1 MASRL
6 TALSA
11 DKVAPRHHKWLAA
24 PPVGP
29 HYWGLGTLTFLD
41 AQQGTGKSLLT
52 VTLTAAVTRGES
64 WPDGGKSTMRPGNVL
79 LSNVEDDEDAD
90 QVPRLIAAGADMK
103 RVKFAKDIFSDDEAE
118 PHQLFF
124 PADLVPFEAFIKAN
138 RIKLAVIDPAISHMR
153 LRHGLT
159 PTLVKLRNIAREHE
173 CTIILVRHIPGYL
186 LQKPPGQR
194 GGGGY
199 EVASNSRMGYD
210 LLRDEA
216 ARENGIKRVF
226 LRSGKNNWDEDAPN
240 RAFTINKATV
250 EIEGSDF
257 DVPLIEWEAR
267 EIPEKEILDNLE
279 AEMKKDSKTTI
290 TDWLERKLLAA
301 GDLGVER
308 KKLMTDAEAAG
319 FTSRAIDRA
328 SKDLGVVKRNT
339 GRPRASGGVQRIAF
353 WYHPDFAPV
362 S

>member
-11 DKVAPRHHKWLAA
+11 DKVKARHHKWLAA
-24 PPVGP
+24 PAIGP
-29 HYWGLGTLTFLD
+29 TYWGLGTLTFLD

-52 VTLTAAVTRGES
+52 VTLTAAVTRGLA
-64 WPDGGKSTMRPGNVL
+64 WPDGEKSTMKPGNVL

-103 RVKFAKDIFSDDEAE
+103 RVKFAHDIFTDDEEE

-124 PADLVPFEAFIKAN
+124 PTDLVPFEAFIKAN

-159 PTLVKLRNIAREHE
+159 PTLVKLRNIAREND
-173 CTIILVRHIPGYL
+173 CTIILVRHIPEYL
-186 LQKPPGQR
+186 LNKGPGQR

-210 LLRDEA
+210 LLRDETA
-216 ARENGIKRVF
+216 KEKGIKRVF
-226 LRSGKNNWDEDAPN
+226 LRSGKNNWTTDQPS
-240 RAFTINKATV
+240 RAFTIQEATV
-250 EIEGSDF
+250 QIEGAAF
-257 DVPLIEWEAR
+257 NVPRVEWEAR
-267 EIPEKEILDNLE
+267 IIPEKEILASLE
-279 AEMKKDSKTTI
+279 YEMKKPNKTTI
-290 TDWLERKLLAA
+290 AEWLERKLLAA

-308 KKLMTDAEAAG
+308 KKLMADAEAAE
-319 FTSRAIDRA
+319 FTSRAVDRA
-328 SKDLGVVKRNT
+328 SQDLGVVKRNT
-339 GRPRASGGVQRIAF
+339 GRPRESGGVQRVAF
-353 WYHPDFAPV
+353 WYHPDYAPV
-362 S
+362 